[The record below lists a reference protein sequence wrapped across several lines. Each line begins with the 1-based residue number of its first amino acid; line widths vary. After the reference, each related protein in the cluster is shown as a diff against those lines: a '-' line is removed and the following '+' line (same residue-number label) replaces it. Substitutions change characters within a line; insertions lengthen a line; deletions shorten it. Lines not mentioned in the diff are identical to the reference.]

1 VYEYIFTVVNGFLMK
16 QKKVGWHVANR
27 LICMW
32 QTALPCGCKYY
43 ITPQGVI
50 VIVKGVVYVE
60 CEKIIATSK
69 YIAKIKE

>member
-1 VYEYIFTVVNGFLMK
+1 MACGK
-16 QKKVGWHVANR
+16 QRCRVDV
-27 LICMW
+27 
-32 QTALPCGCKYY
+32 KYY

>member
-1 VYEYIFTVVNGFLMK
+1 VDV
-16 QKKVGWHVANR
+16 
-27 LICMW
+27 
-32 QTALPCGCKYY
+32 KYY

-60 CEKIIATSK
+60 CEKFIVTSK